1 MLILMNIID
10 INPKVC
16 QSRLMLKLNLMN
28 SNSFISQGGHYS
40 MDVQLC
46 SLFLAVIVMS
56 YFIGSRTI
64 KIFPKWRLLSGSQ
77 QQVVTLRLLRHYVSL
92 EYRHLTN
99 CIDKSLV
106 GPICCSMDHLG
117 KKVEMVSLGSPLMI
131 IIFSMLPQNCL
142 ANI

>member
-1 MLILMNIID
+1 
-10 INPKVC
+10 
-16 QSRLMLKLNLMN
+16 
-28 SNSFISQGGHYS
+28 
-40 MDVQLC
+40 
-46 SLFLAVIVMS
+46 MS

-131 IIFSMLPQNCL
+131 IIFSMLPQNFLTKVLFTSRCRL
-142 ANI
+142 QNICPSLLRLVDGPYTVIHKTQKTRMKVLPSATTGE